1 MKRGKRWILPAGADI
16 SEPFLPAKEFRCEP
30 LEGIHKIIISN
41 ASILICF
48 SNTWAY
54 YYHYNYHSI
63 CVTLV
68 CVNVCMCVMFL
79 LTIIFLQIGPMLL
92 IFIFLASRSESG
104 TPKLLYKYRAS
115 EWINDWRKDEFLGLL
130 INENE
135 FILIRTCFH
144 IYTQ

>member
-68 CVNVCMCVMFL
+68 CVNVYMCV
-79 LTIIFLQIGPMLL
+79 MLL

-115 EWINDWRKDEFLGLL
+115 EWINDWRKDEFSGLL